1 MAAELL
7 TTGEVAKL
15 CGVTP
20 DAVLKWIKKGKLPA
34 TRTAGGHYRVSR
46 GDVAAVGL
54 GAIYEEDHSVVPSP
68 AAQRSGPQVRCWE
81 YFSSGGALLDS
92 CRSCLV
98 YAARAQ
104 NCFALAQV
112 GEQGGHGMQFCQTDC
127 ADCAFYRACHGMATA
142 VLVISRDEALTRRL
156 ANQIDPERIALRVAR
171 SGYESSTLIGSMR
184 PAVVI
189 MDSDLPEVRD
199 GLLPESIT
207 QDERMHGAQVFVA
220 LREGD
225 EVTVDQ
231 LATPTIAAPFTGT
244 QLEQLVR
251 QLPFASGGVA

>member
-20 DAVLKWIKKGKLPA
+20 DAVLKWIKRGRLPA

-46 GDVAAVGL
+46 SDVSALGL
-54 GAIYEEDHSVVPSP
+54 GDIREENCGVAPSS
-68 AAQRSGPQVRCWE
+68 AQRTGPQVRCWE
-81 YFSSGGALLDS
+81 YFGRGGTLLES

-104 NCFALAQV
+104 NCFALAQL
-112 GEQGGHGMQFCQTDC
+112 GEQSGHRMQFCQTDC

-142 VLVISRDEALTRRL
+142 VLLISRDDALARRL
-156 ANQIDPERIALRVAR
+156 AKQIDPERIALRIAR
-171 SGYESSTLIGSMR
+171 SGYEGSTLIGSMR
-184 PAVVI
+184 PAVVV
-189 MDSDLPEVRD
+189 MDSDLPEVKD

-207 QDERMHGAQVFVA
+207 QDERMRGARVFVA

-225 EVTVDQ
+225 EVTVDR
-231 LATPTIAAPFTGT
+231 LATPTLAAPFTGK
-244 QLEQLVR
+244 QLEQLV
-251 QLPFASGGVA
+251 QQQPFASGGVA